1 MVLAYLTPA
10 HGLPLPLFAQIL
22 FPNAGV
28 SQAQLS
34 IFTLHLLHQGI
45 KFE

>member
-10 HGLPLPLFAQIL
+10 HGLPRPLFAQIL
-22 FPNAGV
+22 FPNSGV

-34 IFTLHLLHQGI
+34 IFTPHLLHQGI